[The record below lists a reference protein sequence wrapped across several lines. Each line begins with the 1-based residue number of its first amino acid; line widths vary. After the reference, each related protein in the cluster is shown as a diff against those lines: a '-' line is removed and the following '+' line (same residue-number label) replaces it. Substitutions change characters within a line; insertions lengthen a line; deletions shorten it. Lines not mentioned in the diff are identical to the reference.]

1 MDYLFID
8 EKNCDCMD
16 IICAPCFNTLAG
28 TDSTII
34 TDLRSNN
41 CALAKQN
48 TELKQDLTKLKHKL
62 TEVISELFYL
72 TRIELGT
79 PRKTNGTKFNLIEFT
94 EHTLSTSDMQ
104 F

>member
-1 MDYLFID
+1 
-8 EKNCDCMD
+8 MD
-16 IICAPCFNTLAG
+16 IICVTCFNTLAG

-34 TDLRSNN
+34 TDLRRNN

-48 TELKQDLTKLKHKL
+48 SELKQDLTKLKHKL